1 MKKLKLI
8 SGDELFKKS
17 MKDPGF
23 KKAYDD
29 LEPEFEIYQAILD
42 ARVKKKLTKKQL
54 NEKIGKEK
62 ISISDLEGMDSM
74 PTITLLKKVAES
86 LGKKLV
92 IKFV

>member
-29 LEPEFEIYQAILD
+29 LEPEYQIAEAILE
-42 ARVKKKLTKKQL
+42 ARIKKKLSQKELDK
-54 NEKIGKEK
+54 KIGKEK
-62 ISISDLEGMDSM
+62 QSIADLEGMNPI
-74 PTITLLKKVAES
+74 PTITLLKKIAES
-86 LGKKLV
+86 LGKRLV